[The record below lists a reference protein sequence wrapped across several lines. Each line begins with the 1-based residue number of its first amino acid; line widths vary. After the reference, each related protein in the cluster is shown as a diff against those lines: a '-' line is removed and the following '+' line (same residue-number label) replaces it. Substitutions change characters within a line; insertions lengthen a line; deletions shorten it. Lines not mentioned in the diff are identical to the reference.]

1 MAQAM
6 QNQPNADENA
16 GSRSLA
22 TFQRENPPVFK
33 EIKKAVSYQKI
44 RIFVDLVDSCRI
56 YEEDNNAHYR
66 VINEKRGK
74 NQQSR
79 EKPYDAGK
87 GKQRITHGHKTSGG
101 DAPAR
106 IICFKCGRPGHK
118 SNACTV
124 DVKRCY
130 RCGKT
135 GHMSSDC
142 KHKDVV
148 CFNCGAEGHFDSQC
162 QKPKKT
168 AVGGKVF
175 ALSGTQTSSEDGLV
189 REMVVEL
196 PAKGT
201 VTTSLMCLDCPLSIF
216 DRDFVVDFV
225 CLPLVGLDVV
235 LGMNWLK
242 RNYVHINCFNNK
254 VRFSSLKEEGV
265 GLLTGKQLKQL
276 MQDEAQMFSL
286 MASLSFENQVR
297 IDDLKVVREFYE
309 VFPNDIPDV
318 PPEREVEFTIDL
330 VPVSFLGHVISGNQM
345 FKVQAIGT
353 QQNNM

>member
-33 EIKKAVSYQKI
+33 GTHDPDGALDWLKEIERIFRVMDCTPTQKVRYGTHMLAKEADDWWLETRRRLEAHEIKKAVSYQKI

-87 GKQRITHGHKTSGG
+87 GKQR
-101 DAPAR
+101 
-106 IICFKCGRPGHK
+106 
-118 SNACTV
+118 
-124 DVKRCY
+124 RCY

-135 GHMSSDC
+135 GHMSSAC

-148 CFNCGAEGHFDSQC
+148 CFNCGVEGHIDSQC

-189 REMVVEL
+189 RDWVL
-196 PAKGT
+196 
-201 VTTSLMCLDCPLSIF
+201 LCLL
-216 DRDFVVDFV
+216 
-225 CLPLVGLDVV
+225 
-235 LGMNWLK
+235 
-242 RNYVHINCFNNK
+242 
-254 VRFSSLKEEGV
+254 
-265 GLLTGKQLKQL
+265 
-276 MQDEAQMFSL
+276 
-286 MASLSFENQVR
+286 
-297 IDDLKVVREFYE
+297 
-309 VFPNDIPDV
+309 
-318 PPEREVEFTIDL
+318 
-330 VPVSFLGHVISGNQM
+330 
-345 FKVQAIGT
+345 
-353 QQNNM
+353 